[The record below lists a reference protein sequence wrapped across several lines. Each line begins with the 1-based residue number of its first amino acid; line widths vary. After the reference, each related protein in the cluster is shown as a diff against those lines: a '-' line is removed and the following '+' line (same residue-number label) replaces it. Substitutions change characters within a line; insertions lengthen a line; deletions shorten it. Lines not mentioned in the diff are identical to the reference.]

1 MGLPDKHDTLG
12 PRGTSR
18 LFSHFAT
25 VADDGTVLA
34 VIELADDSLTPS
46 THPDVT
52 DPQRLYVDVTEEAR
66 EHIPLPKKLPVQK
79 VNGAKARRDEAKKA
93 HGG

>member
-52 DPQRLYVDVTEEAR
+52 DPQRLYVDVTADAR
-66 EHIPLPKKLPVQK
+66 PLPPKLPVQK